1 MFVIKKNWLKLI
13 YILAVQVYVKVQSA
27 CVYIIRFIERDAF
40 LMLIQLM
47 CLKVCQTVWLVLLI
61 LLCFT
66 DLYEKVIGNTIQV
79 FSHIIHVW

>member
-1 MFVIKKNWLKLI
+1 MFVIKTYWQKI
-13 YILAVQVYVKVQSA
+13 IDILAVQNYFKVQSA

-40 LMLIQLM
+40 LMWIQLM

-66 DLYEKVIGNTIQV
+66 DLYEKVIGNTIQI
-79 FSHIIHVW
+79 FFHIIHV